1 MFIYSCCKHGGMEQK
16 VTLAIIKIILVF
28 PYFLLLLQKLFFSLT
43 MERLA
48 TDFPS
53 INIGLEWILLE
64 KD

>member
-1 MFIYSCCKHGGMEQK
+1 MFIYSCCKHGGMKQK

-43 MERLA
+43 MEKLA

>member
-1 MFIYSCCKHGGMEQK
+1 MFIYPCCKHGGMKQK

>member
-1 MFIYSCCKHGGMEQK
+1 MFIHSCFKHGGMKQK

-28 PYFLLLLQKLFFSLT
+28 HYFLLLLQKLFSSLT
-43 MERLA
+43 IERLA

>member
-1 MFIYSCCKHGGMEQK
+1 MLIYSCCKHGGMKQK

>member
-1 MFIYSCCKHGGMEQK
+1 MFIYSCCKHGGMKQK